1 MSVLSKP
8 LVVAAAAFCLA
19 AGAAHAAV
27 QCPANVAGHPA
38 ARAGGASLY
47 LGDPSAQMDLA
58 PDRQASDMKG
68 SNVWQVAEPGRIT
81 LVCRYAGT
89 QQQVVLRLT
98 PDVRTCTQ
106 SLAVGSFS
114 CR

>member
-1 MSVLSKP
+1 MTVPSKSFA
-8 LVVAAAAFCLA
+8 LAAATFYLT

-27 QCPANVAGHPA
+27 QCPATASGHPA
-38 ARAGGASLY
+38 ARMGGASLY
-47 LGDPSAQMDLA
+47 LGDPAARMDLA
-58 PDRQASDMKG
+58 PDRRAADMKG

-89 QQQVVLRLT
+89 EQQVVLRLT
-98 PDVRTCTQ
+98 PDVQTCTQ
-106 SLAVGSFS
+106 NLATGSFS